1 MFTMVAFS
9 EAFYWIAA
17 FAVVAALV
25 NSAGIVAI
33 VRHRERAE
41 RSLPYLMCFA
51 AGILITTP
59 LVHALPKA
67 VANNADAGITALGG
81 FLFMFLSNRVIKH
94 YTSEETLAFGVTAA
108 EGIGIHSLVDGVVY
122 TVTFN
127 VSLLTGVLA
136 GTGLVVHEFAE
147 GAITYLVLLKGEVS
161 DRTAAT
167 YAFFIAA
174 LTTPIGAF
182 VAYPLVSGLGSD
194 ELGLLLGF
202 VSGVLIYVSAA
213 HLLPEAQ
220 TYETEHSMVAL
231 LAGVG
236 LALFVVFARAA

>member
-1 MFTMVAFS
+1 MIAFPD
-9 EAFYWIAA
+9 EFYWIAA
-17 FAVVAALV
+17 FAIIAALV
-25 NSAGIVAI
+25 NSAGIIAI
-33 VRHRERAE
+33 FRHREWAE

-59 LVHALPKA
+59 LIHALPNA
-67 VANNADAGITALGG
+67 VENNADAGFTALAG
-81 FLFMFLSNRVIKH
+81 FLFMYLSNHVIKH
-94 YTSEETLAFGVTAA
+94 RTGEETLAFGVTAA

-127 VSLLTGVLA
+127 ISLLTGVLA

-147 GAITYLVLLKGEVS
+147 GVITYLVLLKGDVTE
-161 DRTAAT
+161 RTAAT

-182 VAYPLVSGLGSD
+182 VAYPLVSGLGQSD
-194 ELGLLLGF
+194 LGLLLGF

-220 TYETEHSMVAL
+220 SYEKEHSMLTL
-231 LAGVG
+231 LVGVG
-236 LALFVVFARAA
+236 LALFIVFARTM